1 MTIVSLNIII
11 ELNKILKEKDIKIH
25 IKDACGAQC
34 MWIEPLNNQ
43 EIGEEVYDFLKDY
56 FKKER
61 MELKY
66 SPDKI
71 TFWVAN

>member
-1 MTIVSLNIII
+1 
-11 ELNKILKEKDIKIH
+11 
-25 IKDACGAQC
+25 

-66 SPDKI
+66 CPDKV